1 MNYSFF
7 LSVFALIL
15 VSGCKPSVPTSS
27 GLTYI
32 QMPKVPIAVS
42 RIDVSVS
49 PCVHEENPLISL
61 PLSVMLKQ
69 WAKDH
74 WEMMGG
80 RPRMTICINKVDI
93 KEQVL
98 VCPTSFNRWTSVPNS
113 DVYKA
118 SMMVSCEL
126 TAPNG
131 AKMGKTD
138 FTIRYEQYVPE
149 NYTLAQRKELW
160 NQVYEGL
167 INQLTIESN
176 EHIPRLLTRASSG

>member
-1 MNYSFF
+1 MPHELFFFPVCIYPDFVQWLQAQCSNFIGFDLYSN
-7 LSVFALIL
+7 AK
-15 VSGCKPSVPTSS
+15 G
-27 GLTYI
+27 
-32 QMPKVPIAVS
+32 
-42 RIDVSVS
+42 
-49 PCVHEENPLISL
+49 VHEENPLISL

-98 VCPTSFNRWTSVPNS
+98 ACPTSCNRWTSVPNS

-176 EHIPRLLTRASSG
+176 EHIPRLLTRASSR

>member
-1 MNYSFF
+1 MTYVF
-7 LSVFALIL
+7 LTSVFVLL
-15 VSGCKPSVPTSS
+15 LMGGCKPSIPTSS

-42 RIDVSVS
+42 RIDVMIS

-61 PLSVMLKQ
+61 SLSEMLKQ

-74 WEMMGG
+74 WEVVGG
-80 RPRMTICINKVDI
+80 GPRMTICINKVDI

-98 VCPTSFNRWTSVPNS
+98 ACPTSLNRWTAVPNS

-118 SMMVSCEL
+118 NMMVSCEL

-131 AKMGKTD
+131 ASIGKTD

-149 NYTLAQRKELW
+149 HYTLAQRKELW

-176 EHIPRLLTRASSG
+176 EHIPRLLARAPSR